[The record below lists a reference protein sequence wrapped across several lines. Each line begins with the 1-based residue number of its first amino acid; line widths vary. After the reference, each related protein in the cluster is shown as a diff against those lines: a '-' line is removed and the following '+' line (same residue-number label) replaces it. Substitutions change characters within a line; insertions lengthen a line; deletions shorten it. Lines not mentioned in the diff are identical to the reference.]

1 MKKVC
6 YIATIP
12 AVVNSFLRSHIDAA
26 STKYDVTIICNSA
39 DAYLLDNIK
48 ARIILLPIE
57 RKISVKQDW
66 LILIKLIQLFRSEKF
81 DLIHSI
87 MPKTGLLSMLA
98 AWLTRIP
105 NRVHIF
111 TGQVWATKK
120 GWKREVFKIFD
131 KLIALLATHV
141 LLDSPSQRDFMVSE
155 NVLNKNTGI
164 VIEDGSICG
173 IDVNQF
179 HPDKKAFH
187 QVRLDLDIKEEQI
200 VILFL
205 GRLNRDKG
213 MLDLAYAFLTLANI
227 YPDLILV
234 LVGSEE
240 DVSFAHLQEM
250 CSAVKDRIR
259 YVKHT
264 STPESYM
271 QAADIFCLPSYREGF
286 GQVIIEAAA
295 CGIPTVASRIYGITD
310 AVVDKETGL
319 LFTAGDVSE
328 LKVSLS
334 TLIENTSLRQQMGNA
349 AQQRVLEVFQS
360 HKITAGMMA
369 LYEQLLSN
377 H

>member
-1 MKKVC
+1 
-6 YIATIP
+6 
-12 AVVNSFLRSHIDAA
+12 
-26 STKYDVTIICNSA
+26 
-39 DAYLLDNIK
+39 
-48 ARIILLPIE
+48 
-57 RKISVKQDW
+57 
-66 LILIKLIQLFRSEKF
+66 
-81 DLIHSI
+81 
-87 MPKTGLLSMLA
+87 
-98 AWLTRIP
+98 
-105 NRVHIF
+105 
-111 TGQVWATKK
+111 
-120 GWKREVFKIFD
+120 
-131 KLIALLATHV
+131 
-141 LLDSPSQRDFMVSE
+141 
-155 NVLNKNTGI
+155 
-164 VIEDGSICG
+164 
-173 IDVNQF
+173 
-179 HPDKKAFH
+179 
-187 QVRLDLDIKEEQI
+187 
-200 VILFL
+200 
-205 GRLNRDKG
+205 